1 VLIIELWDCIL
12 VINFKESIKMNDTH
26 LKQISR
32 YIEKAKNDLLT
43 GDSEDSGALLF
54 MGEMQDPIPRTL
66 IIDSTL
72 NANDVRVWMLLR
84 ISIANP
90 SIPGKLP
97 SQKELSQL
105 IQCSEMTIW
114 SSMQILR
121 INRWLSLCERV
132 KDQNQMNRGNIYAI
146 HSEPM
151 SIGDTLTLD
160 ESYLSFI
167 EQSMNS
173 KTKRIKTN
181 AMAANLSFYKQIHNN
196 EDSFNRTQLQQHDAR
211 LGALQNQNHSVSSQN
226 FSESEQN
233 YYSQNLSQID
243 SRENGDNFQ
252 EYYPDHNNC
261 GREKLSNIKN
271 GVGKKMTDPNN
282 CGQKEMAQQSHSSPT
297 LKIGVEGSSCSSSNI
312 YNNKRLSNTT
322 TTTRDQV
329 KNLKSLDRLKKL
341 ISPSEFQITLGI
353 LKIIDDSV
361 RQDVV
366 DQITGRLVNF
376 QKTGYG
382 QIYNFVGFL
391 QKLRSATEQGTFA
404 MDSNGLMIRNAR
416 EETARVMPT
425 ENHINSESQL
435 SNEMSHDERKEI
447 LDSIRENCAVNI
459 N

>member
-1 VLIIELWDCIL
+1 
-12 VINFKESIKMNDTH
+12 MNDTQ

-32 YIEKAKNDLLT
+32 YIEKAKNELLS

-151 SIGDTLTLD
+151 SIGDTLHLD

-211 LGALQNQNHSVSSQN
+211 LGAFQNQNHLESSQN

-243 SRENGDNFQ
+243 SRENFDNFQ
-252 EYYPDHNNC
+252 EYDSDHNNC
-261 GREKLSNIKN
+261 GQEKLSN
-271 GVGKKMTDPNN
+271 KKIGGGEKKTDPNY

-297 LKIGVEGSSCSSSNI
+297 LKFGVEGSSCSSNI

-322 TTTRDQV
+322 TTTTDQV
-329 KNLKSLDRLKKL
+329 KNLKSLARLKKL

-353 LKIIDDSV
+353 LKIIDESV

-376 QKTGYG
+376 QKTGHG

-404 MDSNGLMIRNAR
+404 MDSNGLMIRDSR
-416 EETARVMPT
+416 EQTTRVMPI
-425 ENHINSESQL
+425 EKNKSLESQQ
-435 SNEMSHDERKEI
+435 SEEMSHDERQGI
-447 LDSIRENCAVNI
+447 LDGLNSLRGEISQSQ
-459 N
+459 